1 MKIEVFDFH
10 QITPFAEYGFTHPFW
25 GVHIDTLI
33 YSWIAVGLLAVFALV
48 FRYYFLNRK
57 SYVYAAVEY
66 MVSALLSFS
75 VESVGYFRYD
85 YFIYVV
91 SLFVFT
97 LILCLVGLLPYVEE
111 ATKDPN
117 TTFAISLSSFFFV
130 VYKKIF
136 ADGITGFIAQ
146 FFHTFPTDSES
157 LSARIPAY
165 IGNILMSPL
174 EIMSQF
180 SRIISI
186 SFRLFGNILGGSI
199 VFFLLVELFRSV
211 QQSFLLYVV
220 VVGGASFIYFKLFR
234 RDGSS
239 RFGQILNLLLIF
251 VFLLSYFQAFFGI
264 FESLVQAFVIAML
277 TTTYV
282 SNAISHDIKNDPK
295 GIAW

>member
-1 MKIEVFDFH
+1 MKIEIFNFQ

-25 GVHIDTLI
+25 TVNIDTLI
-33 YSWIAVGLLAVFALV
+33 YSWIAVGLFAVFALF

-66 MVSALLSFS
+66 LVNTLISFS

-85 YFIYVV
+85 YFIYVI
-91 SLFVFT
+91 SLFSFT
-97 LILCLVGLLPYVEE
+97 LILCLVGLLPYVDE

-117 TTFAISLSSFFFV
+117 TTFAISFASFFFV
-130 VYKKIF
+130 MYKKIA
-136 ADGITGFIAQ
+136 ADGVLGYVGQ

-157 LSARIPAY
+157 FGARVAAY
-165 IGNILMSPL
+165 IGNVLMSPL
-174 EIMSQF
+174 EIMSQI

-199 VFFLLVELFRSV
+199 VFFLLVELFRSFKE
-211 QQSFLLYVV
+211 SFLLYVV
-220 VVGGASFIYFKLFR
+220 AVGLVSFVYFSILR
-234 RDGSS
+234 RDGSA
-239 RFGQILNLLLIF
+239 RLGKILNALLLL
-251 VFLLSYFQAFFGI
+251 VFILASLQAFFGI

-277 TTTYV
+277 TTTYITSAV
-282 SNAISHDIKNDPK
+282 SHDIKHDDK